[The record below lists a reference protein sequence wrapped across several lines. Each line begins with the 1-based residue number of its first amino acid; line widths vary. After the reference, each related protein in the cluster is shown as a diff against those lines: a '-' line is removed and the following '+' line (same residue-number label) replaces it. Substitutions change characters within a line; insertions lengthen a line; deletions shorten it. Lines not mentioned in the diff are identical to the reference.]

1 LYLNGNKLT
10 ELPAEISDFR
20 ELRELSISDNQLV
33 GLPTSIQRLTKL
45 ERLYLSGNKLTELP
59 AEISDLRELRELSVI
74 RNPLTVDAVRRAL
87 KLRKKG
93 VLVHGVAA
101 PLEIEAR
108 GEKAQLA
115 YQSALKYG
123 AVNVYRGRVF
133 LIGQDRAGKTS
144 LKKSLIGLPFNP
156 KEKSTDGIE
165 VDPSKFQL
173 DVGEVSNWQPI
184 DERKEGLLGC
194 SRDVAQ
200 MVVEKMYD
208 ISASRAWVQE
218 KERGEAILQS
228 DDNKNWKRVDTD
240 GEKEEV
246 SLVNQVG
253 DPNDDSVSEPTLTGP
268 DHDLLVDTTSPPE
281 QIKERAENL
290 IKYMKGEDVTPEESA
305 VSIELWD
312 FAGQHLY
319 YASYP
324 VFLSPRALYI
334 LVCNLSKS
342 LHDTAKPC
350 VRQGSRNVPLEN
362 PNGETNLENL
372 LSWLSTVHSVAQMRR
387 ETCDDVEKEV
397 PHLRPP
403 VIIVGT
409 HADKPFEDIETM
421 KTEIQNAIAGKD
433 YEGHVVRP
441 IFSIDNTAKLL
452 QSKIKTMV
460 FGKDENIDKIQALQV
475 KIMEV
480 LRQEPYIGERIPIR
494 WLNFEKVINALLSKP
509 VYYLSVTKLR
519 THAREKC
526 FIDEEEEFTTMV
538 NFYHDLGIIIKHR
551 STVILSTQ
559 WLINLFGQ
567 LITIP
572 DFTKMV
578 PKVAKHWKEVKESG
592 VLSMELVDLVFSNF
606 LLKGVARKDI
616 LDLMERFGLIAK
628 FSSSKTG
635 EKYFVPSQ
643 LKASPD
649 SLCSMKPSRLDPCP
663 LFVYFVSG
671 SVPHGLFTR
680 VVSRS
685 VRWCSEAGPTQP
697 PTLFQNGAWFVIGK
711 QTFHDFVLICKKQFI
726 KFFIKRR
733 NQPQQIS
740 VDDTSEVAVQVREF
754 VEATLQVLSRDLYK
768 GGLQYHIRVACPY
781 CQWEKCSS
789 HNQIACPHED
799 CLHLLELRQ
808 GDPLIC
814 KMKPAKEVLTVTG
827 QEQWF
832 SQIESKEVCTPS
844 SSPDT
849 AQACPERLVLKVTL
863 LANEWGS
870 SKGGLSTI
878 NRTLAIHLAKD
889 PHVEVT
895 ILVPEFEC
903 GEEHKRAAKSHNIS
917 IREAGRLP
925 AYSDPLDWLIVPPE
939 DLDIQVVIGH
949 GAKLGRQAQII
960 RKSHCCKWVQVVHT
974 EPEEL
979 AMHKNYPSAIAK
991 GEGKNRAEVDLC
1003 QIADLVVA
1011 VGPKLKHA
1019 ISSQLRSSRREIFE
1033 LIPGSFTEFSDVEHS
1048 EEENVNFKVLTF
1060 GRGDF
1065 EDFSLKGYDIAAQSI
1080 VELKDI
1086 SYSLVFVGASDG
1098 RQDEVAEILL
1108 QSGISKNQ
1116 LIVRAFVKDKQ
1127 RLGEL
1132 FCEVDLVIMPSRTE
1146 GFGLTALEAMSAGLP
1161 ILVSGNSGFGKAL
1174 RGLPNGES
1182 FVIESDDPKEW
1193 AKAIAAIRQ
1202 KSRTQRLEEIQRLR
1216 RSYDER
1222 FCWERQC
1229 QALVARMW
1237 MMVYGVE
1244 KTKEDTVPQN
1254 DFENDAAKG
1263 SITGEAI
1270 FLALQQIL
1278 LEARTESSKTELSQA
1293 LKRTALE
1300 KGFAISDNQGEGN
1313 CMFFALSEQL
1323 DLIKG
1328 IQISHDELRRTIVQ
1342 HLRENP
1348 SLPDGTELFHFI
1360 DGYPSW
1366 DAYLTS
1372 MLADGT
1378 WGDQVILHGAANCF
1392 QTCIYVISSLPH
1404 RHGVMICR
1412 EFDVTGSN
1420 RLVLGHVHELHYVSL
1435 IPQIG
1440 GKDV

>member
-1 LYLNGNKLT
+1 MSLGSYSSL
-10 ELPAEISDFR
+10 ISSHGCV
-20 ELRELSISDNQLV
+20 E
-33 GLPTSIQRLTKL
+33 TS
-45 ERLYLSGNKLTELP
+45 
-59 AEISDLRELRELSVI
+59 
-74 RNPLTVDAVRRAL
+74 
-87 KLRKKG
+87 LRK
-93 VLVHGVAA
+93 
-101 PLEIEAR
+101 
-108 GEKAQLA
+108 
-115 YQSALKYG
+115 SALKDG
-123 AVNVYRGRVF
+123 AVNVYRGRVL

-144 LKKSLIGLPFNP
+144 LKKSIIGLPFNP

-173 DVGEVSNWQPI
+173 DVDEVRNWQPI
-184 DERKEGLLGC
+184 DERKQGLLGC
-194 SRDVAQ
+194 SKDVAQ
-200 MVVEKMYD
+200 LVTERMYTD
-208 ISASRAWVQE
+208 IPVNRDWVLE
-218 KERGEAILQS
+218 ELRGEAILQS
-228 DDNKNWKRVDTD
+228 DDNKNRKQVETD
-240 GEKEEV
+240 GEKEGV
-246 SLVNQVG
+246 SLVNQVC
-253 DPNDDSVSEPTLTGP
+253 DPNEDSVGEPTLTGP
-268 DHDLLVDTTSPPE
+268 DHELLVDTTSPPAE
-281 QIKERAENL
+281 IRERAVQLIKELQDADF
-290 IKYMKGEDVTPEESA
+290 KAEESV
-305 VSIELWD
+305 VSVELWD

-319 YASYP
+319 CASHP
-324 VFLSPRALYI
+324 VFLSSRALYI

-350 VRQGSRNVPLEN
+350 VRQGSREVDLEN

-372 LSWLSTVHSVAQMRR
+372 LSWLSTVHSVSQMRR
-387 ETCDDVEKEV
+387 ETCDDVEADV
-397 PHLRPP
+397 PHYLRPP

-409 HADKPFEDIETM
+409 HADKPFEDIATM

-433 YEGHVVRP
+433 FEGHVVRP
-441 IFSIDNTAKLL
+441 IFSIDNTAKLT
-452 QSKIKTMV
+452 QRKIKTMV
-460 FGKDENIDKIQALQV
+460 FGKDENIEEIEALQV

-480 LRQEPYIGERIPIR
+480 LRQEPYIGEKIPVR

-509 VYYLSVTKLR
+509 VYFLSIRKLR
-519 THAREKC
+519 TYAKKKC
-526 FIDEEEEFTTMV
+526 FIHDKKEFTTMV

-592 VLSMELVDLVFSNF
+592 VLSMELVDLVFFNF

-616 LDLMERFGLIAK
+616 LDLMEQFGLIAK

-635 EKYFVPSQ
+635 DKYFVPSQ

-649 SLCSMKPSRLDPCP
+649 SLCSMAPTRLDPCP
-663 LFVYFVSG
+663 LYVFFVSG

-680 VVSRS
+680 LVSRS
-685 VRWCSEAGPTQP
+685 VRWCSEAGPTQS
-697 PTLFQNGAWFVIGK
+697 PTLYQNGAWFVIGK
-711 QTFHDFVLICKKQFI
+711 QTFHDFVLISKKQFI
-726 KFFIKRR
+726 KFFIKQR
-733 NQPQQIS
+733 NQLQQIS

-781 CQWEKCSS
+781 CHREKCSS
-789 HNQIACPHED
+789 HNQIACSQED

-814 KMKPAKEVLTVTG
+814 KKKPADEVLRVTG

-832 SQIESKEVCTPS
+832 SQIESKEACSPS
-844 SSPDT
+844 SSADT
-849 AQACPERLVLKVTL
+849 AELRSERLVLKVTL

-889 PHVEVT
+889 ENVEVT

-903 GEEHKRAAKSHNIS
+903 GEKDKRVAKSHNIS
-917 IREAGRLP
+917 IREAGHLP
-925 AYSDPLDWLIVPPE
+925 GFSDPLDWLSYPPE

-960 RKSHCCKWVQVVHT
+960 RKSHRCKWVQVVHT

-979 AMHKNYPSAIAK
+979 AMHKNYPSAIAT

-1011 VGPKLKHA
+1011 VGPKLKEA
-1019 ISSQLRSSRREIFE
+1019 IACKLRSSHRDIFQ
-1033 LIPGSFTEFSDVEHS
+1033 LIPGSFAEFSEIEHGA
-1048 EEENVNFKVLTF
+1048 EDGVNFRVLTF
-1060 GRGDF
+1060 GRGDL

-1080 VELKDI
+1080 VELKD
-1086 SYSLVFVGASDG
+1086 SSCSLLFVGASQG
-1098 RQDEVAEILL
+1098 KQDEVAEILL
-1108 QSGISKNQ
+1108 QTGISKNQ
-1116 LIVRAFVKDKQ
+1116 LIVRSFVKDKQ
-1127 RLGEL
+1127 RLREL
-1132 FCEVDLVIMPSRTE
+1132 FCEVDLAIMPSRTE

-1174 RGLPNGES
+1174 RGLPMGES
-1182 FVIESDDPKEW
+1182 FVIDSDDPKEW

-1222 FCWERQC
+1222 FSWEKQC
-1229 QALVARMW
+1229 QSLVARMW
-1237 MMVYGVE
+1237 KVVYG
-1244 KTKEDTVPQN
+1244 KKSNLPI
-1254 DFENDAAKG
+1254 ENTLQILNHHHYHYLLLNWREIT
-1263 SITGEAI
+1263 SSCILFCLFHLPLTGEPI

-1278 LEARTESSKTELSQA
+1278 LEARIESSKTELSHGLKTTA
-1293 LKRTALE
+1293 LK

-1328 IQISHDELRRTIVQ
+1328 IQMSHNELRRTIVQ

-1348 SLPDGTELFHFI
+1348 RLPDGTELFHFV

-1378 WGDQVILHGAANCF
+1378 WGDHVILHGAANCF
-1392 QTCIYVISSLPH
+1392 QTCIHVISSLPH
-1404 RHGVMICR
+1404 RHDVMICP

-1420 RLVLGHVHELHYVSL
+1420 RLVLGHLHELHYVSL
-1435 IPQIG
+1435 IPQKG

>member
-1 LYLNGNKLT
+1 MHD
-10 ELPAEISDFR
+10 ISFICD
-20 ELRELSISDNQLV
+20 LV
-33 GLPTSIQRLTKL
+33 QEE
-45 ERLYLSGNKLTELP
+45 ERG
-59 AEISDLRELRELSVI
+59 
-74 RNPLTVDAVRRAL
+74 DAV
-87 KLRKKG
+87 
-93 VLVHGVAA
+93 
-101 PLEIEAR
+101 
-108 GEKAQLA
+108 
-115 YQSALKYG
+115 
-123 AVNVYRGRVF
+123 
-133 LIGQDRAGKTS
+133 
-144 LKKSLIGLPFNP
+144 
-156 KEKSTDGIE
+156 
-165 VDPSKFQL
+165 
-173 DVGEVSNWQPI
+173 
-184 DERKEGLLGC
+184 
-194 SRDVAQ
+194 
-200 MVVEKMYD
+200 
-208 ISASRAWVQE
+208 
-218 KERGEAILQS
+218 LQN
-228 DDNKNWKRVDTD
+228 DYNKNRKQVGTD
-240 GEKEEV
+240 AEKEEV
-246 SLVNQVG
+246 SLVNQERDANEDG
-253 DPNDDSVSEPTLTGP
+253 VSELTLTGP
-268 DHDLLVDTTSPPE
+268 DHELVVDTTLCPE
-281 QIKERAENL
+281 EIKERAVGFRRELNG
-290 IKYMKGEDVTPEESA
+290 KDVKAEESV

-319 YASYP
+319 YASHP
-324 VFLSPRALYI
+324 VFLSSRALYI

-350 VRQGSRNVPLEN
+350 VRQGSRNVDLEN

-387 ETCDDVEKEV
+387 KTCDDVEEEV

-441 IFSIDNTAKLL
+441 IFSIDNTAKLT
-452 QSKIKTMV
+452 QRKIKTMV
-460 FGKDENIDKIQALQV
+460 FGKDENIDEIQALQI

-480 LRQEPYIGERIPIR
+480 LRQEPYIGEKIPIS

-509 VYYLSVTKLR
+509 VYFLSITKLR
-519 THAREKC
+519 THAKEKC
-526 FIDEEEEFTTMV
+526 FINEEKEFTTMV
-538 NFYHDLGIIIKHR
+538 NFYHDLRIIIKHR
-551 STVILSTQ
+551 GTVILSAK
-559 WLINLFGQ
+559 WLIDLFGQ

-578 PKVAKHWKEVKESG
+578 PKFAKHWKEVEDSG
-592 VLSMELVDLVFSNF
+592 VLSMELLDHVFSKF
-606 LLKGVARKDI
+606 LLEGVARKDI
-616 LDLMERFGLIAK
+616 LDLMEQFGLIAK

-649 SLCSMKPSRLDPCP
+649 SLCSMAPSRLDPCP

-680 VVSRS
+680 LVSRS

-697 PTLFQNGAWFVIGK
+697 PTLYQNGAWFVIGK
-711 QTFHDFVLICKKQFI
+711 QTFHDFVFICKKQFI
-726 KFFIKRR
+726 KFFIKQR
-733 NQPQQIS
+733 NQLQQIS
-740 VDDTSEVAVQVREF
+740 VDGTSEVAVHVREF
-754 VEATLQVLSRDLYK
+754 VEATLQTLSRDLYK

-781 CQWEKCSS
+781 CQREKCSR
-789 HNQIACPHED
+789 HDQIACSHED

-814 KMKPAKEVLTVTG
+814 KKKPAEEVLTVTG
-827 QEQWF
+827 QQKWF
-832 SQIESKEVCTPS
+832 SQIESKEACTPS

-849 AQACPERLVLKVTL
+849 AQARPERLVLKVTL

-878 NRTLAIHLAKD
+878 NRTLAIQLAKD
-889 PHVEVT
+889 ANVEVT

-903 GEEHKRAAKSHNIS
+903 GEEDKRAAKRHNIS

-925 AYSDPLDWLIVPPE
+925 AFSDPLDWLSFPPD

-1003 QIADLVVA
+1003 QIADLVLA
-1011 VGPKLKHA
+1011 VGPKLKEA
-1019 ISSQLRSSRREIFE
+1019 IACKLRSSHRDIFQ
-1033 LIPGSFTEFSDVEHS
+1033 LIPGSFAEFSDIEHAAQDG
-1048 EEENVNFKVLTF
+1048 VNFRVLTF
-1060 GRGDF
+1060 GRGDL

-1080 VELKDI
+1080 VELKD
-1086 SYSLVFVGASDG
+1086 STYSLVFVGASDG
-1098 RQDEVAEILL
+1098 KQDEVAEILL
-1108 QSGISKNQ
+1108 QTGISKNQ
-1116 LIVRAFVKDKQ
+1116 LIVRSFVKDKK
-1127 RLGEL
+1127 RLREL
-1132 FCEVDLVIMPSRTE
+1132 FCEVDLAIMPSRTE

-1174 RGLPNGES
+1174 RGLPMGES
-1182 FVIESDDPKEW
+1182 FVIDSDDPKEW

-1222 FCWERQC
+1222 FSRDRQC
-1229 QALVARMW
+1229 QALVDRMW
-1237 MMVYGVE
+1237 KMVYGKKSNLPIIIIISE
-1244 KTKEDTVPQN
+1244 L
-1254 DFENDAAKG
+1254 
-1263 SITGEAI
+1263 I
-1270 FLALQQIL
+1270 FRTLQQIL
-1278 LEARTESSKTELSQA
+1278 LEARIESSKTELSQA

-1328 IQISHDELRRTIVQ
+1328 IQMSHDELRRTVVQ

-1348 SLPDGTELFHFI
+1348 RLPDGTELFHFV

-1372 MLADGT
+1372 MMTDGT
-1378 WGDQVILHGAANCF
+1378 WGDHVILHGAANCF
-1392 QTCIYVISSLPH
+1392 QTCIHVISSLPH
-1404 RHGVMICR
+1404 RHDVMICP
-1412 EFDVTGSN
+1412 EYDVTGSN
-1420 RLVLGHVHELHYVSL
+1420 RLVLGHLHELHYVSL
-1435 IPQIG
+1435 IPQKG
-1440 GKDV
+1440 SKDV

>member
-1 LYLNGNKLT
+1 L
-10 ELPAEISDFR
+10 
-20 ELRELSISDNQLV
+20 
-33 GLPTSIQRLTKL
+33 
-45 ERLYLSGNKLTELP
+45 
-59 AEISDLRELRELSVI
+59 
-74 RNPLTVDAVRRAL
+74 
-87 KLRKKG
+87 
-93 VLVHGVAA
+93 A

-115 YQSALKYG
+115 YQRALKDG
-123 AVNVYRGRVF
+123 AVNVYRGRVL

-144 LKKSLIGLPFNP
+144 LKKSLIGLPFNS

-173 DVGEVSNWQPI
+173 DVGEVRNWQPI
-184 DERKEGLLGC
+184 DERKQGLLGC
-194 SRDVAQ
+194 SKDVAQ
-200 MVVEKMYD
+200 VVAERMYTD
-208 ISASRAWVQE
+208 IPVSRVFVR
-218 KERGEAILQS
+218 KELRIEAVLQS
-228 DDNKNWKRVDTD
+228 DDNKNRKQVDTD
-240 GEKEEV
+240 GEKEDV
-246 SLVNQVG
+246 SPVNQVG
-253 DPNDDSVSEPTLTGP
+253 DPNEDRVDEPTLTGP
-268 DHDLLVDTTSPPE
+268 DHELVVDTTSPPE
-281 QIKERAENL
+281 EIKERAVQL
-290 IKYMKGEDVTPEESA
+290 IKEIQDEDFTAEESV

-319 YASYP
+319 YASHP
-324 VFLSPRALYI
+324 VFLSSRALYI
-334 LVCNLSKS
+334 LVCNLSKP

-350 VRQGSRNVPLEN
+350 VRQGSRNVELEN

-387 ETCDDVEKEV
+387 ETCDDVEAEV
-397 PHLRPP
+397 PHYLRPP

-409 HADKPFEDIETM
+409 HADKPFEDIATM
-421 KTEIQNAIAGKD
+421 KTEIQNAIGGKD

-441 IFSIDNTAKLL
+441 IFSIDNTAKLT
-452 QSKIKTMV
+452 QRKIKTMV
-460 FGKDENIDKIQALQV
+460 FGKDENIEEIQALRV

-480 LRQEPYIGERIPIR
+480 LRQEPYIGERIPVG
-494 WLNFEKVINALLSKP
+494 WLSFEKVINALLSKP
-509 VYYLSVTKLR
+509 VYYLSITKLR
-519 THAREKC
+519 NHAKEKS
-526 FIDEEEEFTTMV
+526 FIDDHEGFTTMV

-606 LLKGVARKDI
+606 LLKGVAGRDI
-616 LDLMERFGLIAK
+616 LDLMEQFGLIAK
-628 FSSSKTG
+628 FSSSRTG

-649 SLCSMKPSRLDPCP
+649 SLCSMAPTRLDPCP
-663 LFVYFVSG
+663 LYVYFVSG

-680 VVSRS
+680 LVSRS
-685 VRWCSEAGPTQP
+685 VRWCSEAGPTQS
-697 PTLFQNGAWFVIGK
+697 PTLYQNGAWFVIGK

-726 KFFIKRR
+726 KFFITQR
-733 NQPQQIS
+733 NQLQQIS
-740 VDDTSEVAVQVREF
+740 VDDTSEVAVQVRKF
-754 VEATLQVLSRDLYK
+754 VEATLRALSRDLYK

-781 CQWEKCSS
+781 CQREKCSR
-789 HNQIACPHED
+789 HDQIACSHED

-814 KMKPAKEVLTVTG
+814 KKKPLEEVLTVTG
-827 QEQWF
+827 QQKWF
-832 SQIESKEVCTPS
+832 SQIESKEARTPL
-844 SSPDT
+844 SSPGT
-849 AQACPERLVLKVTL
+849 AQARPERLVLKVTL

-889 PHVEVT
+889 ANVEVT

-903 GEEHKRAAKSHNIS
+903 GEEDKRAANSHNIS

-925 AYSDPLDWLIVPPE
+925 AFSDPLDWLSFPPD

-1011 VGPKLKHA
+1011 VGPKLKEA
-1019 ISSQLRSSRREIFE
+1019 IACKLRSSHRDIFQ
-1033 LIPGSFTEFSDVEHS
+1033 LIPGSFAEFSDIEHAAQDG
-1048 EEENVNFKVLTF
+1048 VNFRVLTF
-1060 GRGDF
+1060 GRGDL

-1080 VELKDI
+1080 VELKD
-1086 SYSLVFVGASDG
+1086 STYSLVFVGASDG
-1098 RQDEVAEILL
+1098 KQDEVAEILL
-1108 QSGISKNQ
+1108 QTGISKNQ
-1116 LIVRAFVKDKQ
+1116 LIVRSFVKDKK
-1127 RLGEL
+1127 RLREL
-1132 FCEVDLVIMPSRTE
+1132 FCEVDLAIMPSRTE

-1161 ILVSGNSGFGKAL
+1161 ILVSGNSGYGKAL
-1174 RGLPNGES
+1174 RALPMGES
-1182 FVIESDDPKEW
+1182 FVIDSDDPKEW

-1202 KSRTQRLEEIQRLR
+1202 KSRTQRLEGIQRLR

-1222 FCWERQC
+1222 FSWEGQC
-1229 QALVARMW
+1229 QALVDRMW
-1237 MMVYGVE
+1237 KMVYGE
-1244 KTKEDTVPQN
+1244 P
-1254 DFENDAAKG
+1254 
-1263 SITGEAI
+1263 I

-1278 LEARTESSKTELSQA
+1278 LEARIESSKTEFSEA

-1328 IQISHDELRRTIVQ
+1328 IQMSHDELRRTVVQ

-1348 SLPDGTELFHFI
+1348 RLPDGTELSHFV

-1372 MLADGT
+1372 MMADGT
-1378 WGDQVILHGAANCF
+1378 WGDHVILHGAANCF
-1392 QTCIYVISSLPH
+1392 QTCIHVISSLPH
-1404 RHGVMICR
+1404 RHDVMICP
-1412 EFDVTGSN
+1412 EFDVTSSG
-1420 RLVLGHVHELHYVSL
+1420 RLVLGHVYELHYVSL
-1435 IPQIG
+1435 IPQKG
-1440 GKDV
+1440 GKHD

>member
-1 LYLNGNKLT
+1 Q
-10 ELPAEISDFR
+10 A
-20 ELRELSISDNQLV
+20 
-33 GLPTSIQRLTKL
+33 
-45 ERLYLSGNKLTELP
+45 
-59 AEISDLRELRELSVI
+59 
-74 RNPLTVDAVRRAL
+74 
-87 KLRKKG
+87 
-93 VLVHGVAA
+93 
-101 PLEIEAR
+101 
-108 GEKAQLA
+108 
-115 YQSALKYG
+115 
-123 AVNVYRGRVF
+123 
-133 LIGQDRAGKTS
+133 
-144 LKKSLIGLPFNP
+144 
-156 KEKSTDGIE
+156 
-165 VDPSKFQL
+165 
-173 DVGEVSNWQPI
+173 
-184 DERKEGLLGC
+184 
-194 SRDVAQ
+194 
-200 MVVEKMYD
+200 
-208 ISASRAWVQE
+208 
-218 KERGEAILQS
+218 
-228 DDNKNWKRVDTD
+228 
-240 GEKEEV
+240 
-246 SLVNQVG
+246 G
-253 DPNDDSVSEPTLTGP
+253 DPNEDSVSEPTLTGP
-268 DHDLLVDTTSPPE
+268 DHELVVDTTSPSE
-281 QIKERAENL
+281 EVKERAVNL
-290 IKYMKGEDVTPEESA
+290 IKYMKGDDVKPEESV

-319 YASYP
+319 YASHP
-324 VFLSPRALYI
+324 VFLSSRALYI

-350 VRQGSRNVPLEN
+350 VRQGSRNVELEN

-387 ETCDDVEKEV
+387 ETCDSVQEEV
-397 PHLRPP
+397 PHHLRPP

-409 HADKPFEDIETM
+409 HADKPFEDIATM

-441 IFSIDNTAKLL
+441 IFSIDNTAKLT
-452 QSKIKTMV
+452 QRKIKTMV
-460 FGKDENIDKIQALQV
+460 FGKDENIEEIEALQG

-480 LRQEPYIGERIPIR
+480 LRQEPYIGERIPVS
-494 WLNFEKVINALLSKP
+494 WLNFERVINALLSKP
-509 VYYLSVTKLR
+509 VYYLSIKKLR
-519 THAREKC
+519 THAKEKC
-526 FIDEEEEFTTMV
+526 FIHDEKEFTTMV
-538 NFYHDLGIIIKHR
+538 NFYHDLGVIIKHR
-551 STVILSTQ
+551 SPVILSTQ

-572 DFTKMV
+572 DFEEMV
-578 PKVAKHWKEVKESG
+578 PTVAKHWKEVKESG
-592 VLSMELVDLVFSNF
+592 VLSMELVDVVFSNF

-616 LDLMERFGLIAK
+616 LDLMELFGLIAK
-628 FSSSKTG
+628 FSSLKTG

-649 SLCSMKPSRLDPCP
+649 SLCSMAPTRLDPCP

-680 VVSRS
+680 LVSRS

-697 PTLFQNGAWFVIGK
+697 PTLFLNVAWFVIGK
-711 QTFHDFVLICKKQFI
+711 QTSHDFVLICKKPFI
-726 KFFIKRR
+726 KFFIKQR

-740 VDDTSEVAVQVREF
+740 VDGTSEVAVQVREF
-754 VEATLQVLSRDLYK
+754 VEATLQGLSRDLYK
-768 GGLQYHIRVACPY
+768 GGLQYQIRVACPY

-789 HNQIACPHED
+789 HSKMVCSHED

-814 KMKPAKEVLTVTG
+814 KKKPAEEVLTVTG

-832 SQIESKEVCTPS
+832 SQIESKEACTPS

-849 AQACPERLVLKVTL
+849 AQTHPERLVLKVTL

-878 NRTLAIHLAKD
+878 NRTLATRNVFCPLAIHLAKD

-903 GEEHKRAAKSHNIS
+903 GEKDKRAAKSHKIS
-917 IREAGRLP
+917 IREAGHLP
-925 AYSDPLDWLIVPPE
+925 GFSDPLDWLSYPPE

-960 RKSHCCKWVQVVHT
+960 RRYHCCKWFQVVHT

-979 AMHKNYPSAIAK
+979 AMHKNYLSAISK
-991 GEGKNRAEVDLC
+991 GEEKNRAEVDLC

-1011 VGPKLKHA
+1011 VGPKLKDA
-1019 ISSQLRSSRREIFE
+1019 ISSQLRSSRREIFQ
-1033 LIPGSFTEFSDVEHS
+1033 LIPGSFTEFSDVEHA
-1048 EEENVNFKVLTF
+1048 EQENVSFKVLTF

-1080 VELKDI
+1080 VELQDS

-1116 LIVRAFVKDKQ
+1116 LIVRSFVKDKQ
-1127 RLGEL
+1127 RLREL
-1132 FCEVDLVIMPSRTE
+1132 FCEADLAIMPSRTE

-1174 RGLPNGES
+1174 SGLPKGKS

-1222 FCWERQC
+1222 FSWKRQC

-1237 MMVYGVE
+1237 KMVYATVDQICHFEQMTSKVQPKLKITEPLTE
-1244 KTKEDTVPQN
+1244 KTW
-1254 DFENDAAKG
+1254 G
-1263 SITGEAI
+1263 RAI

-1323 DLIKG
+1323 ERIKG
-1328 IQISHDELRRTIVQ
+1328 IQMSHEELRRTIVQ

-1348 SLPDGTELFHFI
+1348 RLPDGTELFHFV

-1372 MLADGT
+1372 MMVDGT
-1378 WGDQVILHGAANCF
+1378 WGDHVILHGAANFF
-1392 QTCIYVISSLPH
+1392 QTCIHVISSLPH
-1404 RHGVMICR
+1404 RHDVMICP
-1412 EFDVTGSN
+1412 EFDVSGSN

-1435 IPQIG
+1435 IPHDESKG
-1440 GKDV
+1440 V